1 MVCNGLKW
9 HLLLTV
15 ILILNDIVLH
25 FLFQNIFVQE
35 CLSRFRQRLEYVLN
49 NDPLDLD
56 FLEYIVTQERT
67 FMNALENADLPA
79 DVCEA
84 IEELSSLLHQRNN
97 PPPFN
102 SVVQIIGPY
111 GRFRLQVTE
120 NHLQSLLQL
129 GLPATCVA
137 DLLGVSRRTMY
148 RRMQEYNMSVR
159 SLYSTI
165 SNDALDAKVR
175 DIKSR
180 LPHAGYQIVK
190 GCLQAAGHRVQWNR
204 LKASMHRVDTEGI
217 LTRMSTLGCVVRRK
231 YSVQGPHFLQHIDTN
246 HKLIRFVLA

>member
-1 MVCNGLKW
+1 M
-9 HLLLTV
+9 
-15 ILILNDIVLH
+15 
-25 FLFQNIFVQE
+25 
-35 CLSRFRQRLEYVLN
+35 SRFRQRLEYVLN

-79 DVCEA
+79 DVCKA

-102 SVVQIIGPY
+102 SVVQMIGPY

-137 DLLGVSRRTMY
+137 DLLGVSRCTMY

-159 SLYSTI
+159 SLYSTT
-165 SNDALDAKVR
+165 SDDALDAKVR
-175 DIKSR
+175 DIKTG
-180 LPHAGYQIVK
+180 LPHAGYQVVK
-190 GCLQAAGHRVQWNR
+190 GCLQVAGHRVQWNR

-217 LTRMSTLGCVVRRK
+217 LTRMSTLGCVVRQK